1 MAAMMAP
8 QQAMTMH
15 AGDKRPAAAVAAAVT
30 GFGGAQKRALLA
42 TPTQAAQQRPPVSP
56 VSTPS
61 PGARLAVLQK
71 ARVRQGCEMSSPAA
85 GELEAGV
92 TVEVLDAAVNA
103 NGVVRVK
110 VEAGWVS
117 MATAAGEQLLEA
129 IDDPALTEEERV
141 LEELMDMYKQKH
153 GKDPTDDVVKQWVA
167 TMRDSSDAEAPKS
180 PARPTPTP
188 HTSPAK
194 AAPARPPSLALLG
207 GMPPNLGLTPGPKG
221 DPLGLG
227 QAHLKASDLGLPSFG
242 TQATPSCSPAKPA
255 QAPNARAAA
264 IKTTSSAPQPAN
276 GYADEM
282 LALNAQFKAWVEQQ
296 LQLPDG
302 PYDLSPG
309 LHAYIKHADSLREK
323 HAGAAPTASGG
334 AATAAMP
341 ANAAPVSAPAAAA
354 NTASDGSDAFA
365 AAQERALASKT
376 DEQQQAIKNKFK
388 EMMNF
393 MSKGMELLKRDHGED
408 YEVTPEDIDSLK
420 QAWAA
425 VSQM

>member
-1 MAAMMAP
+1 MRTLNVEMMAM
-8 QQAMTMH
+8 QAQAMH
-15 AGDKRPAAAVAAAVT
+15 AGDKRPASGAVA
-30 GFGGAQKRALLA
+30 GFGAQKRPMLAA
-42 TPTQAAQQRPPVSP
+42 TPTQAQQRPAVSP

-61 PGARLAVLQK
+61 PGTKFAVLQK

-85 GELEAGV
+85 GELEAGA
-92 TVEVLDAAVNA
+92 TVEVLDAAVNS

-117 MATAAGEQLLEA
+117 MATAAGEKLLEA
-129 IDDPALTEEERV
+129 IDDPALTDEERV

-153 GKDPTDDVVKQWVA
+153 GKDPTDDVVKQWIA
-167 TMRDSSDAEAPKS
+167 TIRDSSGADVPKS

-194 AAPARPPSLALLG
+194 AAAAAPPGLALLG
-207 GMPPNLGLTPGPKG
+207 GMPPNLGLTVGPKG

-242 TQATPSCSPAKPA
+242 TQATPSCSPAKLTD
-255 QAPNARAAA
+255 APKPRAAA
-264 IKTTSSAPQPAN
+264 IKTTAAPQPAN
-276 GYADEM
+276 SYADEM
-282 LALNAQFKAWVEQQ
+282 LALNAQFKVWVEQQ
-296 LQLPDG
+296 LQLSGG

-309 LHAYIKHADSLREK
+309 LHAYTKHADGLREK
-323 HAGAAPTASGG
+323 HTSAALTASGG
-334 AATAAMP
+334 SATAAMP
-341 ANAAPVSAPAAAA
+341 ASAAPVSAAPPPAT
-354 NTASDGSDAFA
+354 TASDGSDAFV
-365 AAQERALASKT
+365 AAQERALALKT
-376 DEQQQAIKNKFK
+376 DEQQQEIKNKFK

-408 YEVTPEDIDSLK
+408 YEVTAADIDSLK